1 MTLLSAGLQT
11 LRQANEA
18 LSKRRMA
25 KKTRIRQGE
34 ALTVKNANHILAQ
47 EEVDE
52 QIWRDKRSGGVIT
65 NEGKWG
71 ARYCGIRGKSGHN
84 SRTCQK
90 VIIVEEQSDSE

>member
-18 LSKRRMA
+18 LSKRRRA
-25 KKTRIRQGE
+25 KKTRTHQGE

-52 QIWRDKRSGGVIT
+52 QI
-65 NEGKWG
+65 
-71 ARYCGIRGKSGHN
+71 
-84 SRTCQK
+84 
-90 VIIVEEQSDSE
+90 